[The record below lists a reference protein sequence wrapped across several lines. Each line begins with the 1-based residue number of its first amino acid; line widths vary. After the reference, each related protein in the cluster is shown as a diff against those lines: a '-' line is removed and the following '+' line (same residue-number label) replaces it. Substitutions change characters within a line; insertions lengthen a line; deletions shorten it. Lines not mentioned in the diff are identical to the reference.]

1 MACFLLSAVG
11 VAFGG
16 QSLRRP
22 ERCSLPAR
30 SLLGRTAAVSR
41 RESLQLGAGLSATFL
56 APLAAPRAAFAA
68 AQDPNDLSRLKKGL
82 DSVQFLLDNWD
93 RETVDPNSG
102 ADSPDRVRFFLGLRT
117 TDHPLF
123 QVDKLLIKAQK
134 SLPDDVDFETWIDS
148 VEGLNSHIAKINE
161 APAGPSTCT
170 CPACA
175 AGMWRSR
182 YTRLAYTS
190 SFGEYN
196 PGGGKEQ
203 VRKYLLLAKEEV
215 VQARDSLQTMV
226 TLLKL

>member
-161 APAGPSTCT
+161 
-170 CPACA
+170 
-175 AGMWRSR
+175 
-182 YTRLAYTS
+182 LAYTA

-215 VQARDSLQTMV
+215 AQARDSLQTMV